1 MASRTGAPR
10 ARRSAPHEEAR
21 LLNRELSWVEFN
33 GRVLELARDEQ
44 VPLLERL
51 RYLAIF
57 SSNLDE
63 FYMVRVAG
71 LLEYS
76 RTGTGRRPGP
86 GELTIDEVLAEIA
99 ERTDRQ
105 MHEQIRLLERA
116 PARARAARHA
126 DRDARGVR
134 RRRASR
140 ALGRVPRA
148 RSSPS

>member
-1 MASRTGAPR
+1 MHR
-10 ARRSAPHEEAR
+10 ARGGRRQHEEAR

-51 RYLAIF
+51 RFLAIF

-76 RTGTGRRPGP
+76 RTGTGRR
-86 GELTIDEVLAEIA
+86 
-99 ERTDRQ
+99 
-105 MHEQIRLLERA
+105 
-116 PARARAARHA
+116 ARARA
-126 DRDARGVR
+126 
-134 RRRASR
+134 S
-140 ALGRVPRA
+140 
-148 RSSPS
+148 